1 VKALPK
7 GLGAEPKKLAALG
20 GLLALLVGV
29 LWWQHQ
35 PSGPTVAASTSP
47 STGVAPVP
55 IPVSTPVPDAASAAR
70 TADPV
75 IPLAQRHAQ
84 GGGNGFANSTSRTME
99 DFRPSLKVKDDLDV
113 SKVDPRIREDLL
125 AKVRAV
131 PMEGGSRSLFEFSK
145 PPEPPAPRVEAIK
158 PGPPAVPVLPP
169 AVTSASKAAAK
180 STAPPPPA
188 PIPFKYYG
196 YGGLAADGQLQG
208 FFREGDANTGDIFP
222 AKEGDL
228 IKNRYKIIRIGIKSA
243 LVEDTTNH
251 SQQPLPLPEEAQ

>member
-7 GLGAEPKKLAALG
+7 GLGAEPKKLAALA
-20 GLLALLVGV
+20 GLLVLLVGV
-29 LWWQHQ
+29 LWWQH
-35 PSGPTVAASTSP
+35 SSSAPTAAASTST
-47 STGVAPVP
+47 SQAVAPVP
-55 IPVSTPVPDAASAAR
+55 TPVPALVPDAASTAR

-75 IPLAQRHAQ
+75 IPVPQRHAQ
-84 GGGNGFANSTSRTME
+84 VGGNGFANGNSRTME

-113 SKVDPRIREDLL
+113 SKVDPRIRQDLL

-145 PPEPPAPRVEAIK
+145 PPEPPAPKVDPIK

-169 AVTSASKAAAK
+169 APTSASKG
-180 STAPPPPA
+180 TANTTEPPPPP

-208 FFREGDANTGDIFP
+208 YFREGDANTGDIFP

-228 IKNRYKIIRIGIKSA
+228 IKNRYKVIRIGIKSA
-243 LVEDTTNH
+243 TVEDTTNH
-251 SQQPLPLPEEAQ
+251 SQQPLPLLEETQ